1 MATFNPD
8 QSLLPSVGGSITP
21 MSGGGQEGGRQDA
34 AKGALLLESSLSD
47 YSESVS
53 MRKALRIIAPTYFAD
68 KDLENESTRMEILE
82 TAEKSESKIESEVL
96 NFVKGFPRNT
106 KTTKLVSEKAGL
118 IENTSKAM
126 IDVMTYISNKTIDDK
141 NIVISLD
148 KDSLVIT
155 MKIPPPV
162 EPKPEEK
169 PKEKPKEKPRQK
181 PKEKPQ
187 EKPQEGKET
196 TTNIPKPKKKLL
208 EGSLEGIDRDAL
220 WKNVKSPINPGPQDG
235 IVYSAPDSFFQTIE
249 PIIKDI
255 KITTVD
261 ELEKAIRE
269 APYSTEKDKQNK
281 TIPVGLKKDNV
292 LKAYKTTIITRITNW
307 ISKQKKA

>member
-1 MATFNPD
+1 
-8 QSLLPSVGGSITP
+8 

-47 YSESVS
+47 YSESVT

-68 KDLENESTRMEILE
+68 KDLENESTLMEILE
-82 TAEKSESKIESEVL
+82 TAEKSESTIESEVL

-148 KDSLVIT
+148 KDKLVIT
-155 MKIPPPV
+155 MKIPPPA
-162 EPKPEEK
+162 EPKPE
-169 PKEKPKEKPRQK
+169 EKPKEKPRQK

-187 EKPQEGKET
+187 EGKET
-196 TTNIPKPKKKLL
+196 TTNIPKPKPKK
-208 EGSLEGIDRDAL
+208 
-220 WKNVKSPINPGPQDG
+220 K
-235 IVYSAPDSFFQTIE
+235 
-249 PIIKDI
+249 
-255 KITTVD
+255 
-261 ELEKAIRE
+261 
-269 APYSTEKDKQNK
+269 
-281 TIPVGLKKDNV
+281 
-292 LKAYKTTIITRITNW
+292 
-307 ISKQKKA
+307 

>member
-1 MATFNPD
+1 
-8 QSLLPSVGGSITP
+8 

-68 KDLENESTRMEILE
+68 KDLENESTLMEILE
-82 TAEKSESKIESEVL
+82 TAEKGESTIESEVL
-96 NFVKGFPRNT
+96 NFVKGFPRNR

-148 KDSLVIT
+148 KDKLVIT
-155 MKIPPPV
+155 MTIPPPM

-169 PKEKPKEKPRQK
+169 PKEKPQQK
-181 PKEKPQ
+181 PKEKPK
-187 EKPQEGKET
+187 ETPQESKEI
-196 TTNIPKPKKKLL
+196 TTNIPKPKPKVKKPL

-220 WKNVKSPINPGPQDG
+220 WKNVNSPINPGAPDRT
-235 IVYSAPDSFFQTIE
+235 VYSAPPSFFTTME

-255 KITTVD
+255 KIATVD
-261 ELEKAIRE
+261 ELVKAITDV
-269 APYSTEKDKQNK
+269 PYSTDKDKTNR
-281 TIPVGLKKDNV
+281 TIPEANNV
-292 LKAYKTTIITRITNW
+292 RANILKAYKTTISSRITAYL
-307 ISKQKKA
+307 KAKMGK